1 MLVLTNA
8 AKQVELP
15 AELPAAV
22 QEVCFVY
29 TSARTIGLVVGAAV
43 VGVAVVSAPE
53 RSICVDLG
61 RYSYSKKGTP
71 FLFHRDYNVYVATL
85 FKLLG

>member
-1 MLVLTNA
+1 M
-8 AKQVELP
+8 
-15 AELPAAV
+15 
-22 QEVCFVY
+22 VC

-43 VGVAVVSAPE
+43 VGVVVVSAPE
-53 RSICVDLG
+53 RSICVGLG

-71 FLFHRDYNVYVATL
+71 FLFHCDYNVYVATL

>member
-1 MLVLTNA
+1 M
-8 AKQVELP
+8 
-15 AELPAAV
+15 
-22 QEVCFVY
+22 VC

-53 RSICVDLG
+53 RSICVDLLG

>member
-1 MLVLTNA
+1 M
-8 AKQVELP
+8 
-15 AELPAAV
+15 
-22 QEVCFVY
+22 VC
-29 TSARTIGLVVGAAV
+29 TSARTIGLVVGAAVVGVAVVGAAV

>member
-1 MLVLTNA
+1 ML
-8 AKQVELP
+8 
-15 AELPAAV
+15 
-22 QEVCFVY
+22 C
-29 TSARTIGLVVGAAV
+29 TSARTIGLVVGVAV

-71 FLFHRDYNVYVATL
+71 FLFHRDYNVYVATQVAR
-85 FKLLG
+85 LGQPAACAWRVSDQSGRI